1 MASHETAG
9 PLYRRAALHP
19 TALDDDDHETH
30 LKELQR
36 LTGEWEKRH
45 GELGAPSR
53 EEGKDWQ
60 SPAAPAVPRHTR
72 GLSPR
77 RVSKS
82 SLGVMRRIP
91 SPTFVEDENGQQ
103 PDSPP
108 APTRK
113 SSGERRRSRNSL
125 RYLWRIR
132 SDEEMAA
139 EAEASKTNQRAAAA
153 EAASEAAWLAAVRK
167 SASRSAAMEDEAA
180 RRELAEGVA
189 EESAREDARRAAER
203 KSATRVAIAEDEA
216 TSRER
221 AFATA
226 EDTAREEWEMAAQ
239 RKSAYRDIKAASQE
253 TAALA
258 QDDLL
263 RDRARE
269 AAERRSRE
277 RSSEASAGEAAAIAQ
292 AEYAIHTAR
301 LAAERA
307 ATRRSMASE
316 AEAARKE
323 AVEQSG
329 RDAAYQAAMRSA
341 EARSAAEAGLSDGE
355 GLASAPEQGWIE
367 WAINV
372 AERVTDADLD
382 GDGDIGLPGSHR
394 AAIEEAA
401 AAREAEAAAA
411 EAALRAEAA
420 KARESRAAA
429 PPRTEGWLEWA
440 VNVAERATSTDLDG
454 DGDIGLPGPYYEDS
468 TGAPVEEPPAPA
480 APASRGAPP
489 PPLLPPPL
497 PLTTLTEQAHPG
509 DTVLHTNSQEGFAA
523 GDVIRIGGV
532 QGETAVITAFGSIH
546 IATPLVGYHPIGSVI
561 MCTGEKASLAPSTP
575 PKPAAKARS
584 KVPGSPIRSSSGP
597 KSPGQA
603 SATVRGAAPV
613 LSPVGIEWAR
623 GMLANPD
630 RRRALCAKEFAI
642 VDVNS
647 DGSLDRDEV
656 LLTVKRVCDRSGLAL
671 PQRKRCE
678 ELFALCDESGDGRL
692 QVREFQ
698 TFFRTLLESAV
709 QHAERLA
716 ASPVGVEWARAL
728 LANNGARRSLC
739 AEEFAIVDVNSDGSL
754 DRDEVLLTVKRVC
767 DRSGLALPQRKRCEE
782 LFALCDESGD
792 GRLQVREFQT
802 FFRTLLE
809 SAVQHADQLAAAA
822 KAAAPSTREAPPT
835 ARPISFL
842 PPPASPSTPPRWPEL
857 GWSTELRG
865 REIEVRDGGLEAVM
879 GTEGHGHVV
888 ISKPLPRTG
897 THFVEVAYQRSD
909 RSDGASLGSSYATGV
924 ITPEAARANVG
935 GGLTDLSYDS
945 AHTRL
950 AHGFWGVDDMCAV
963 WTGPEG
969 KAKLRARHEARTA
982 RPADAEYLHCVFLS
996 GDRVGLIVD
1005 MDAHTLQVARN
1016 GTPIPS
1022 LFFTGLPR
1030 ELHVAA
1036 CPFNKGSSVRILT

>member
-341 EARSAAEAGLSDGE
+341 EARFAAEAGLSDGE

-709 QHAERLA
+709 QHA
-716 ASPVGVEWARAL
+716 
-728 LANNGARRSLC
+728 
-739 AEEFAIVDVNSDGSL
+739 
-754 DRDEVLLTVKRVC
+754 
-767 DRSGLALPQRKRCEE
+767 
-782 LFALCDESGD
+782 
-792 GRLQVREFQT
+792 
-802 FFRTLLE
+802 
-809 SAVQHADQLAAAA
+809 DQLAAAA